1 MSHAS
6 ACACY
11 RDGVGAGCSSSTHTD
26 PHRRRSGAGRR
37 YRVGAEGH
45 RYPGRH
51 AAGDRLIAELKPLEI
66 AVVIVE
72 FPELPLVTEADE
84 GDALIVKL
92 GFDPVTVSDTV
103 VV

>member
-1 MSHAS
+1 M
-6 ACACY
+6 
-11 RDGVGAGCSSSTHTD
+11 
-26 PHRRRSGAGRR
+26 
-37 YRVGAEGH
+37 
-45 RYPGRH
+45 
-51 AAGDRLIAELKPLEI
+51 
-66 AVVIVE
+66 IVE